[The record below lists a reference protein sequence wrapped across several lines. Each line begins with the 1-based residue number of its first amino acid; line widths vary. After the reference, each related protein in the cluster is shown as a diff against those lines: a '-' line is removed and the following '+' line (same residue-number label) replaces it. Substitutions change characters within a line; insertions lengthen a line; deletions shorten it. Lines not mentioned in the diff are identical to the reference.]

1 MSNRINNSYG
11 SGSVYNSETKKDR
24 ASTGKSFGELYVGDH
39 DDEEDQVEAQAD
51 SSNSAEEDL
60 GGLSDDLGSIFGSYG
75 SSGSSNY
82 DRDNQSS
89 TSSSSRN
96 TRTNSSQ
103 HTEKHQNKPVNKAQH
118 KEKPEIEKSSQFDE
132 QEEPKKF
139 KDLLKND
146 QLPAFQVPMQVERSF
161 MPTAIQPTSKTLP
174 PQMVEQIVQD
184 VRLGI
189 NEHGLAEFQFDLKS
203 DVLDGLKLKISTK
216 DGQVYATFIAE
227 NVHVKDTI
235 DQSAQELVKALQ
247 NKGLDVANI
256 QVSIAS
262 DNSGS
267 NSNGGGQ
274 GGFGQSDQGQSNQ
287 QNQGYNGYSYADE
300 SSGSNSIDTNKSNT
314 DYTV

>member
-11 SGSVYNSETKKDR
+11 SGNVYSSDTKKEKT
-24 ASTGKSFGELYVGDH
+24 STGKSFGDFYVGDQ
-39 DDEEDQVEAQAD
+39 DEDQVEAQAD
-51 SSNSAEEDL
+51 QAHSSEEDL
-60 GGLSDDLGSIFGSYG
+60 GGLSDDLGSIFGGFG
-75 SSGSSNY
+75 SSSSNY
-82 DRDNQSS
+82 DRDNAS
-89 TSSSSRN
+89 TSSSSSKTN
-96 TRTNSSQ
+96 STRTNQ
-103 HTEKHQNKPVNKAQH
+103 RNDKPNNKAVNKAEH
-118 KEKPEIEKSSQFDE
+118 KEKPEVEKLSQFDE

-146 QLPAFQVPMQVERSF
+146 QLPAFQIPQMQVERSF
-161 MPTAIQPTSKTLP
+161 MPMAIQPTKTIP

-267 NSNGGGQ
+267 NNSGGGQ
-274 GGFGQSDQGQSNQ
+274 GGFSQSDQGQSGQ
-287 QNQGYNGYSYADE
+287 QNQRYSGYSYADE
-300 SSGSNSIDTNKSNT
+300 SPSVSSIDPNKSNT